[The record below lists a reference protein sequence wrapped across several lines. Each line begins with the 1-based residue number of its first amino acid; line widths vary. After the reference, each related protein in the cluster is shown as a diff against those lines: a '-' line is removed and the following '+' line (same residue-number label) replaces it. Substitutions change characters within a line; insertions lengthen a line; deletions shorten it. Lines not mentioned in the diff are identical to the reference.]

1 MGNIWKLVRNP
12 DRSICLAHIYEEEPT
27 IIEITP
33 TRRVLNELIWGFIKM
48 LFIAQLLT
56 IMAFAETIVFPPVP
70 ISMLAFSGGVLATRN
85 GEYTQMFMLLHKLYS
100 MVVMTYS
107 ILFKD
112 VCMFFVSVT
121 YLVTYTIYFVSLSCS

>member
-1 MGNIWKLVRNP
+1 
-12 DRSICLAHIYEEEPT
+12 
-27 IIEITP
+27 
-33 TRRVLNELIWGFIKM
+33 M

-56 IMAFAETIVFPPVP
+56 IMAFAETIVFPPAPV
-70 ISMLAFSGGVLATRN
+70 SMLAFSGSVLVTGN
-85 GEYTQMFMLLHKLYS
+85 GEYTQFVMLLHKLYS

-121 YLVTYTIYFVSLSCS
+121 YLVTYTIYFISLSCS

>member
-33 TRRVLNELIWGFIKM
+33 TRSVLNELIWSFIKM

-56 IMAFAETIVFPPVP
+56 IMAFAETIVFLPASVL
-70 ISMLAFSGGVLATRN
+70 MLAFSGSVLVTGN
-85 GEYTQMFMLLHKLYS
+85 GEYTQFVVLLHKLYS

-121 YLVTYTIYFVSLSCS
+121 YLVTYTIYFISLSCS

>member
-1 MGNIWKLVRNP
+1 MRNP

-33 TRRVLNELIWGFIKM
+33 TRRVLNEMIWGFIKT

-56 IMAFAETIVFPPVP
+56 IMAFAETIVFPPAPV
-70 ISMLAFSGGVLATRN
+70 SMLAFSGGVLATHN
-85 GEYTQMFMLLHKLYS
+85 GEYTQLVMFLHKLYS

-107 ILFKD
+107 IIFKD
-112 VCMFFVSVT
+112 VCMFFISAT
-121 YLVTYTIYFVSLSCS
+121 YVVTYTIYFISLSCS